1 MSLCIALRDYD
12 PAKLHRHRLLK
23 YRPYLVSNGNL
34 RLEDVCTLED
44 FSVDEHTC
52 QLMAD
57 VVCGDLP

>member
-1 MSLCIALRDYD
+1 MPLCIALCNYD
-12 PAKLHRHRLLK
+12 PGTQFRHRLLK
-23 YRPYLVSNGNL
+23 YRLNMVGTGNI
-34 RLEDVCTLED
+34 RTEEASDMED